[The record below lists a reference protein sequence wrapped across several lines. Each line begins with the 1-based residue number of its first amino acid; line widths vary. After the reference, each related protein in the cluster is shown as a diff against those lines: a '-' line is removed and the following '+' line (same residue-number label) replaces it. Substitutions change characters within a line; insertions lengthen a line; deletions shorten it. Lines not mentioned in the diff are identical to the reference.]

1 MPGET
6 TDGPI
11 DDDAL
16 LAELESRRTKLEGM
30 LASGD

>member
-6 TDGPI
+6 TDGHV

-16 LAELESRRTKLEGM
+16 LAELESRRTILEGM
-30 LASGD
+30 LASDD